1 MTTDIP
7 GYHSSPVDAAK
18 SATAAGVRQL
28 LLYHVVPPL
37 MLPGMEAAFL
47 QGVPEA
53 FSGPVTLGV
62 DGSLFSLPAGSD
74 AVNGM
79 PRAL

>member
-1 MTTDIP
+1 
-7 GYHSSPVDAAK
+7 
-18 SATAAGVRQL
+18 
-28 LLYHVVPPL
+28 

-62 DGSLFSLPAGSD
+62 DGSLFNLPAD
-74 AVNGM
+74 TNTVEKLPN
-79 PRAL
+79 AL